1 MCRLVSADTS
11 EKMSVNIETIEA
23 VKALCTL
30 KFYTDTPHLI
40 SNLGNLHFD
49 YNGSR
54 YWVCNCTIPK
64 PLRVRDAWVIFEAFR
79 KISIT
84 DCHLSG
90 SKEGQEYADKN
101 ILASC
106 WIERYSDAPKEC
118 KYWDNLQQ
126 SMEYAVS
133 ASPHSNI
140 NTSEL
145 YEVSRNT
152 GRMRLM
158 VVWAPMPGW
167 RELVG

>member
-1 MCRLVSADTS
+1 
-11 EKMSVNIETIEA
+11 MSVDIETIEA

-49 YNGSR
+49 YDGSR
-54 YWVCNCTIPK
+54 YWVCNRTIPR
-64 PLRVRDAWVIFEAFR
+64 PLRVRDAGIIFEAFG

-84 DCHLSG
+84 DCHLSA
-90 SKEGQEYADKN
+90 SEEGREYTDKN

-118 KYWDNLQQ
+118 KHWDNLRQ

-133 ASPHSNI
+133 ASPYSNI

-152 GRMRLM
+152 GRMRLS